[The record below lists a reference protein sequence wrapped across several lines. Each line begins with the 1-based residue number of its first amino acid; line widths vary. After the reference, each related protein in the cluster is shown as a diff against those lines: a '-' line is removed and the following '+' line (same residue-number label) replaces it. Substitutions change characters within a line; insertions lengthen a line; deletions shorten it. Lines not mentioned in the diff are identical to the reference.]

1 MRKFLSLFLAAIL
14 VLSSLCLPAV
24 AQETETLSGSGTEDS
39 PYLIKTAA
47 DFATAKKMIA
57 ADYEERVVVKY
68 EEDGETPKSVSV
80 TRYCANGVY
89 FKLAPEEGNTITIPA
104 ASAGSPLL
112 CDLVTDAYDEENP
125 YVLEDTEITTA
136 TVNQFFVGHLDGNNV
151 TVTFEGTVAPAS
163 VTPGGIFFCY
173 IGGPDYDSDA
183 DEIVDKTF
191 TASVKNLTISSLTV
205 AYSNSASG
213 QFAVLTGSVNGTASI
228 DNVDVLN
235 VTFTDSSASNTHNR
249 AAIVG
254 KHNGGN
260 CTVENCDVTGSF
272 TGTGTTV
279 NLGAIVG
286 SAGASKDLLIK
297 NCTANVNLT
306 AGAGCAG
313 GIVAQFAGSGI
324 TTVQNCTV
332 NTAQG
337 AGENKI
343 KAAGGTVGG
352 IVGNP
357 AGAGTLN
364 ILNCVVDGVVTA
376 TNYAGGATGSV
387 TKANETVTVEGF
399 TNKADVK
406 AKHAGA
412 VFARANQIVTLTAK
426 NIINEGTIA
435 GGNDGGTASAVV
447 GTITV
452 AATLNVTNLY
462 NKGTLEGYQKS
473 TNASATGANIGL
485 VIGDSKAKVNASYV
499 INSGTIGSD
508 YVLRKGVFAGRLQ
521 SGAHSLT
528 NCYNFATTG
537 LANVDTVG
545 ASATMTASDV
555 HAYTELGIAYAGPK
569 THNDFFRV
577 LDGARIRLDVDEA
590 AENGLRFD
598 IAVDANLVQA
608 LKDAGYTVQL
618 KSLMAYADNVTAAT
632 FNKATL
638 DAASLRYS
646 DSTQDV
652 VIKANGTYSA
662 ALINFAVE
670 QYSKNIACVGYIE
683 ATKGGET
690 IYFYTA
696 YDAANARSV
705 AQVAN
710 AALEDETVD
719 YSAYTEILNTFAGK

>member
-89 FKLAPEEGNTITIPA
+89 FKLAPEVGNTITIPA
-104 ASAGSPLL
+104 DSASSPLL
-112 CDLVTDAYDEENP
+112 CDLVTDAYDAENP

-136 TVNQFFVGHLDGNNV
+136 NVNQFFVGHLDGNNV

-205 AYSNSASG
+205 AYSNDSASG

-279 NLGAIVG
+279 NLGSIVG
-286 SAGASKDLLIK
+286 SAGASSDLLIK

-306 AGAGCAG
+306 ANKGVAG

-337 AGENKI
+337 AGENAI
-343 KAAGGTVGG
+343 SAGTGTVGG

-399 TNKADVK
+399 TNKADVQ

-435 GGNDGGTASAVV
+435 GGNDAGTASAVI
-447 GTITV
+447 GTITA

-462 NKGTLEGYQKS
+462 NKGTLKGYQKS
-473 TNASATGANIGL
+473 TSASATGAYVGL
-485 VIGDSKAKVNASYV
+485 VIGDSKATVNASYI
-499 INSGTIGSD
+499 INSGTISSD
-508 YVLRKGVFAGRLQ
+508 YVLCKGLFAGRLQ
-521 SGAHSLT
+521 SGALSLT

-537 LANVDTVG
+537 LENVHTPGSV
-545 ASATMTASDV
+545 TMNASDV
-555 HAYTELGIAYAGPK
+555 HDYTALGIAYAGPA

-590 AENGLRFD
+590 TENGLRFD

-618 KSLMAYADNVTAAT
+618 KSLMAYANNVTAAT

-638 DAASLRYS
+638 DAAGVRYS
-646 DSTQDV
+646 DSTQDAF
-652 VIKANGTYSA
+652 IKANGTYSA

-696 YDAANARSV
+696 YDADNARSV